1 MLSINENPGTM
12 SRGETMM
19 GYLPDYYRT
28 SRVMRAVLEAQG
40 NELEKLYQAFDNILD
55 QLFIDT
61 ASWRLDYWE
70 EELGLK
76 VMPEQPVEQRR
87 DKIKS
92 RLRGQ
97 GTATIKLVKQV
108 AETYDKG
115 KVDVIEDVSSY
126 TVTLRFIDTIGIPA
140 NLEDLKAAVR
150 AVVPAHLALEFDFN
164 YFIWDE
170 LDKKNW
176 TWDELDGLHMTWDE
190 LAVYK

>member
-1 MLSINENPGTM
+1 MQPINEEQRIENQKDTM
-12 SRGETMM
+12 F

-28 SRVMRAVLEAQG
+28 SRVMDAVLNSQG
-40 NELEKLYQAFDNILD
+40 TELLGLRQTFDDILD
-55 QLFIDT
+55 QFFIDT

-70 EELGLK
+70 EELGLA
-76 VMPEQPVEQRR
+76 VSPEQPVEQRR

-115 KVDVIEDVSSY
+115 KVNVIEDISSY
-126 TVTLRFIDTIGIPA
+126 IITLRFIDTIGIPA
-140 NLEDLKAAVR
+140 NLDDLKAAVR
-150 AVVPAHLALEFDFN
+150 AVVPAHLELEYDFN

-176 TWDELDGLHMTWDE
+176 TWDALDGEHLTWDE